1 MKSKISQAK
10 HRVMYNDGVTH
21 HIDNSV
27 PGAKYRTSNASK
39 VKNFNADD
47 TAPKY
52 DKNTAEI
59 GIAQTTD
66 RNKSDTTNK
75 NYGNSNNGVK
85 NNSLK
90 NNKYRLSTAYRDG
103 KHLLTRELGD
113 TIVNYTP
120 DIYDVA
126 DKNQDMAT
134 YTAEKLSGNS
144 FMVARTG
151 YRGITS
157 IRKKIWST
165 RKKYYDTCVGN
176 KSRIKSAKMSR
187 NLKYSIGLDIK
198 GSSKQMFRN
207 QSRKLL
213 NRIAQNDESSTR
225 IVGKSIRLG
234 INSIKY
240 RRQIKAS
247 FVSIKQIISSLINVV
262 IGFVSSIPTII
273 MTVIS
278 SIPLM
283 IIVIV
288 ITIIISL
295 VSYQNNTSWGLQ
307 ALYDYEPTLET
318 EFGIEI
324 DIVELSCVQDALGWS
339 RGITYADVERLVAY
353 YYIENPYM
361 NTYSNDEHYCT
372 NPHDAKKTDFDT
384 GLKRIFNTRNPA
396 KRFNNEDEY
405 GVDSSIDKDD
415 MTYNSIKSINL
426 PDLNFYPEYKNLKLG
441 NDMNN
446 PEVRAYYG
454 SETKINERIA
464 FAKSRYN
471 TNLAWSAIYGTTN
484 ELPNNEILENGTIAQ
499 KAVELGKA
507 KLGCRYWWEAEG
519 PTYFDCSGF
528 IYWCYSSAGY
538 PIQRGTA
545 DSYRKIGA
553 EIPKDQSQLKEG
565 DLLLIDW
572 KNDGSVDHVVI
583 YIGNNQIIGANGGN
597 SSTHGDDPK
606 ACVNIKKLSYC
617 WNKTVSIRRLVE

>member
-1 MKSKISQAK
+1 
-10 HRVMYNDGVTH
+10 MYNDGVTH

-165 RKKYYDTCVGN
+165 RKKYYDTRVGN

-207 QSRKLL
+207 QF
-213 NRIAQNDESSTR
+213 Q
-225 IVGKSIRLG
+225 
-234 INSIKY
+234 
-240 RRQIKAS
+240 
-247 FVSIKQIISSLINVV
+247 
-262 IGFVSSIPTII
+262 
-273 MTVIS
+273 
-278 SIPLM
+278 
-283 IIVIV
+283 
-288 ITIIISL
+288 
-295 VSYQNNTSWGLQ
+295 
-307 ALYDYEPTLET
+307 
-318 EFGIEI
+318 
-324 DIVELSCVQDALGWS
+324 
-339 RGITYADVERLVAY
+339 
-353 YYIENPYM
+353 
-361 NTYSNDEHYCT
+361 
-372 NPHDAKKTDFDT
+372 
-384 GLKRIFNTRNPA
+384 
-396 KRFNNEDEY
+396 
-405 GVDSSIDKDD
+405 
-415 MTYNSIKSINL
+415 
-426 PDLNFYPEYKNLKLG
+426 
-441 NDMNN
+441 
-446 PEVRAYYG
+446 
-454 SETKINERIA
+454 
-464 FAKSRYN
+464 
-471 TNLAWSAIYGTTN
+471 
-484 ELPNNEILENGTIAQ
+484 EIL
-499 KAVELGKA
+499 L
-507 KLGCRYWWEAEG
+507 
-519 PTYFDCSGF
+519 
-528 IYWCYSSAGY
+528 
-538 PIQRGTA
+538 
-545 DSYRKIGA
+545 KIKIMA
-553 EIPKDQSQLKEG
+553 TKKII
-565 DLLLIDW
+565 LI
-572 KNDGSVDHVVI
+572 
-583 YIGNNQIIGANGGN
+583 
-597 SSTHGDDPK
+597 
-606 ACVNIKKLSYC
+606 
-617 WNKTVSIRRLVE
+617 

>member
-66 RNKSDTTNK
+66 RNISDTTNK

-90 NNKYRLSTAYRDG
+90 NNKYRLSTAYRGG
-103 KHLLTRELGD
+103 KHLLTGELGD

-165 RKKYYDTCVGN
+165 RKKYYDSVGN

-187 NLKYSIGLDIK
+187 NLKYSTGLDIK

-273 MTVIS
+273 VTVIS

-415 MTYNSIKSINL
+415 MTYNSVKSINL

-507 KLGCRYWWEAEG
+507 KLGCRYWWGAEG

-583 YIGNNQIIGANGGN
+583 YIGNNQIIGANGGS